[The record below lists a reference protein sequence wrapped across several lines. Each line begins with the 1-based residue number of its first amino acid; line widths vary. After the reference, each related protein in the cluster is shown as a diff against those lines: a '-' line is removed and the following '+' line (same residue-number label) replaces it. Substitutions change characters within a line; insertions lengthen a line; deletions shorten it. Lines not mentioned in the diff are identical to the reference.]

1 MVFNG
6 ARYPAAVLVI
16 AAVMVGLVAP
26 AASAQ
31 QKSRSPFSSLG
42 DMLFPQQ
49 PGAGRPPPPPV
60 ARYVSESGEA
70 FTLDRSTAKPMLR
83 FDGSNE
89 IWVLEPQTGARGDT
103 LYKNDAGRVI
113 LRDTKVG
120 GLIVF
125 TPLRREGAAAAL
137 AGESRPIRLVPVDPK
152 ALLRRLLNASAVTSR
167 ATKRQIQFDAEATP
181 ASSALIADAA
191 LVTADALLRMS
202 TTPAGRLQL
211 DRVKRVF
218 LTEGPRSGAVLRE
231 GVLIVVVTP
240 RLGLGGRPS
249 SERVAFAASH

>member
-1 MVFNG
+1 MVLKG
-6 ARYPAAVLVI
+6 KRDPI
-16 AAVMVGLVAP
+16 AALAMAAMIAGLIAP

-31 QKSRSPFSSLG
+31 DKSPSPLKSLG

-49 PGAGRPPPPPV
+49 RADRPPPPPV
-60 ARYVSESGEA
+60 ARYVSENGEA

-103 LYKNDAGRVI
+103 LYKNDAGRVV

-125 TPLRREGAAAAL
+125 TSQRREGAAAAL
-137 AGESRPIRLVPVDPK
+137 TGESRPIRLTPVGPK
-152 ALLRRLLNASAVTSR
+152 ALYQRLLAASSLTSR
-167 ATKRQIQFDAEATP
+167 AARRQIAFDAEATP

-191 LVTADALLRMS
+191 VVTADGLVRMS
-202 TTPAGRLQL
+202 GSKAGREQL
-211 DRVKRVF
+211 DRVRKVF
-218 LTEGPRSGAVLRE
+218 ITEGPRAGVVLRD
-231 GVLIVVVTP
+231 GTLIVVVAP

-249 SERVAFAASH
+249 SDRITYAASH